1 MQNKLDNKT
10 DNSTLMKQIELVDIE
25 DVVPIGGNSL
35 FLSLARVLIY
45 MSFDNPNFE
54 KALDEFCGICKNDLN
69 SDLDLQFKLRK
80 KLCDYIYQNS
90 FVLNKDTGKSQLRK
104 NFQK

>member
-1 MQNKLDNKT
+1 MQNKLDKA
-10 DNSTLMKQIELVDIE
+10 DVKQIELVDIE

-54 KALDEFCGICKNDLN
+54 KALDEFCGICKNDLK

-90 FVLNKDTGKSQLRK
+90 FVLNKETNKNQMRK
-104 NFQK
+104 DFQK